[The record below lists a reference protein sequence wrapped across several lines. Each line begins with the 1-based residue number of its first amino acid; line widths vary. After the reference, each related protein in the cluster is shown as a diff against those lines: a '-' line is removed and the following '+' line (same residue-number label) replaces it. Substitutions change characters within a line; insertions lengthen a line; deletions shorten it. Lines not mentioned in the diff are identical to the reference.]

1 MSSAFSPT
9 SLPTYAYV
17 ILPIALA
24 QHYTYSIPSGMAA
37 TLQVGMRVEV
47 QFGKSKLYTGIIA
60 GFADEVDP
68 RVKPKPILSILDL
81 SPMIDE
87 KQLKLWSW
95 IAKYYA
101 CTIGEVMNAALPGK
115 LKLNSDSKV
124 YLSPT
129 FDHNMQGLSDKEF
142 LIIEALIIQKEISMS
157 DIQSILGQKSITKL
171 INNLIEKRLIF
182 VRQILKTK
190 YKPKVVD
197 CVRFT
202 PNYIA
207 YPELLN
213 EAFELTAKSE
223 KQTNALLAFVQL
235 QKTNKY
241 VRKSELYKKA
251 KIDTSVIK
259 AMVKKEI
266 FEVYPRTVSRLDSK
280 EVEVDELPPLTEQ
293 QLGIMPMIKASFE
306 EDKPILLHGVTGSGK
321 TRVYVECMKEVLAKG
336 GQVLY
341 LLPEIALTTQI
352 INRLKKL
359 FGNDIM
365 VYHSKMNDDQRVEIF
380 EAAQNQGKIFLG
392 ARSSIFL
399 PFNNLDLIVID
410 EEHDPSFKQNEPAPR
425 YHARDTAL
433 YMATLYK
440 AKVIMGTATPS
451 VETYTNAL
459 SGKYNLAELNQRYA
473 GLAMPE
479 IVIVDKK
486 KEIAQNKI
494 KGQFT
499 SILIEEIQGALDRKE
514 QVILFQNRRGYA
526 PTISCDDCAWKM
538 ECTNCDVSLT
548 YHKYTHKMHCHYCS
562 SRHPLPEAC
571 PACGNKHLNEKG
583 YGTAKIEDEIV
594 SFFPKAI
601 VGRMDF
607 DTVNTR
613 AAYEDLLMD
622 FEDRQIDIL
631 VGTQMITKGLDFDN
645 VSIVG
650 VLNAD
655 QQFAYPDFR
664 STERGFQLILQVS
677 GRAGRKNKQGKVIVQ
692 TFDPTHPVLQDIID
706 YDYKRF
712 YHREIFERRE
722 AAYPPSSRMIKVTLK
737 HKKIPNLQDATLFF
751 DHLIRPQLGDRL
763 MGPASPYIGRIR
775 SYYLMDFWIKLE
787 NKAAVL
793 KSIKSLIIASAA
805 QVKASPGASQ
815 LRVIIDVDPY

>member
-60 GFADEVDP
+60 GFADDVDP
-68 RVKPKPILSILDL
+68 RVKPKPILSLLDL

>member
-1 MSSAFSPT
+1 
-9 SLPTYAYV
+9 
-17 ILPIALA
+17 
-24 QHYTYSIPSGMAA
+24 MAA
-37 TLQVGMRVEV
+37 SLQVGMRVEV

-60 GFADEVDP
+60 SFVDKVDP

-81 SPMIDE
+81 APMVDE
-87 KQLKLWSW
+87 KQLRLWTW
-95 IAKYYA
+95 IARYYA

-129 FDHNMQGLSDKEF
+129 FDHNMQGLTDKEF
-142 LIIEALIIQKEISMS
+142 MIVEALIIQKEISMS

-197 CVRFT
+197 CVRFS
-202 PNYIA
+202 PNYQE

-235 QKTNKY
+235 QKANKF

-266 FEVYPRTVSRLDSK
+266 FEVYPRTVSRLESK
-280 EVEVDELPPLTEQ
+280 QVDVDELPPLTAQ
-293 QLGIMPMIKASFE
+293 QSGIMPMIKASFE
-306 EDKPILLHGVTGSGK
+306 ENKPILLHGVTGSGK
-321 TRVYVECMKEVLAKG
+321 TRVYVECMNEIIANG

-380 EAAQNQGKIFLG
+380 EAAQKDGKIFLG

-399 PFNNLDLIVID
+399 PFKNLDLIVID

-433 YMATLYK
+433 YMATLYE

-451 VETYTNAL
+451 IETYTNAL
-459 SGKYNLAELNQRYA
+459 SGKYNLAELNERYA

-499 SILIEEIQGALDRKE
+499 SVLIEEIQGALDKKE

-562 SRHPLPEAC
+562 SRHPLPDAC

-664 STERGFQLILQVS
+664 SNERGFQLILQVS

-692 TFDPTHPVLQDIID
+692 TFDPTHPVLQDIIQ

-712 YHREIFERRE
+712 YHREIFERKE
-722 AAYPPSSRMIKVTLK
+722 SAYPPVSRMIKVTLK

-751 DHLIRPQLGDRL
+751 DHLIRPQLGERL

-775 SYYLMDFWIKLE
+775 SYYLMDFWIKLD

-793 KSIKSLIIASAA
+793 KSIKSLIKTSAA